1 MKWQNDYN
9 TGITSID
16 EQHQELCN
24 MLNKLEEKMNSD
36 DINQVMGMIL
46 KGLVEYVKF
55 HFQDEEK
62 IMSRIFYPKLEQ
74 HKKIHK
80 DLVDQI
86 VKILLD
92 MKNGKEIEAVEL
104 HTFLK
109 RWLRDHILE
118 EDKKIGNHFYRRMSR

>member
-1 MKWQNDYN
+1 MKWKNDYN

-16 EQHQELCN
+16 EQHQKLCN
-24 MLNKLEEKMNSD
+24 MLVELEDNMNSD
-36 DINQVMGMIL
+36 NINQVMGMIL

-62 IMSRIFYPKLEQ
+62 LMSLICYPELEQ

-86 VKILLD
+86 VKILID
-92 MKNGKEIEAVEL
+92 MKNGKEIEAVKL
-104 HTFLK
+104 HAFLK
-109 RWLRDHILE
+109 RWLMDHILE
-118 EDKKIGNHFYRRMSR
+118 EDKKIGNYFYQRVSR